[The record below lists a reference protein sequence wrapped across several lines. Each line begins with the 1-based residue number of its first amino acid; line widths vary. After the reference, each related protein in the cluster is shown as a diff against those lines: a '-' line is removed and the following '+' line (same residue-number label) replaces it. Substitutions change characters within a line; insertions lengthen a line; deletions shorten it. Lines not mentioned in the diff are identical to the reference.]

1 MSVRAACRQIA
12 RPFLGP
18 EIPKISR
25 ARVQSFGGF
34 TPAAARLNAAVSR
47 AVFGPVEPLT
57 FGTAFAGSEA
67 KLGLGVLAR
76 VKTKQV
82 GELK

>member
-1 MSVRAACRQIA
+1 MNGVLFRGLKSAKLPESDFAKLGSL
-12 RPFLGP
+12 RPLL
-18 EIPKISR
+18 
-25 ARVQSFGGF
+25 AL
-34 TPAAARLNAAVSR
+34 LNAAVSR
-47 AVFGPVEPLT
+47 AGVGPAEPLT